1 MKMSEANFPWITYER
16 RLTRVTDHIHAHLD
30 DELDLDRLAEIAC
43 MSAYHW
49 HRIYRAVLGETPAM
63 TVKRLRLHRAAGD
76 LIATKKPIGEIAKA
90 CGYPNLQS
98 FTRIFRADY
107 GMPPAAYRKQGKHF
121 ARLIPPTSGDHIMY
135 DVAIKTLPGKQ
146 AVGLDHSGSYM
157 EINKAFTELFSK
169 IASAGQLAD
178 VREMFGLYLDDP
190 ETVPVDALRSVA
202 CAVLVPGA
210 SQPGGLKSFQTTR
223 GDYAVLTHKG
233 PYANLHLAYRW
244 LYGTWLK
251 EAGRDLRDEPLF
263 EVYVNNPRDVPASEL
278 VTEIC
283 LPLR

>member
-1 MKMSEANFPWITYER
+1 MSEHNNPWITYEK
-16 RLTRVTDHIHAHLD
+16 RLKRVTDHIHAHLD
-30 DELDLDRLAEIAC
+30 EELDLDRLAEIAC

-63 TVKRLRLHRAAGD
+63 TVKRLRLHRAAGE
-76 LIATKKPIGEIAKA
+76 LVNTARPIAAIARA

-107 GMPPAAYRKQGKHF
+107 GMPPAAYRREGKYV
-121 ARLIPPTSGDHIMY
+121 ARLPTQTSGDPIMY
-135 DVAIKTLPGKQ
+135 DVKINTLAEKHT
-146 AVGLDHSGSYM
+146 VGIDHSGSYM
-157 EINKAFTELFSK
+157 EINKAFTELF
-169 IASAGQLAD
+169 AQLAAAD
-178 VREMFGLYLDDP
+178 RLGDMSEVLGLYLDDP
-190 ETVPVDALRSVA
+190 ETVPVAQLRSAA
-202 CAVLVPGA
+202 CVVLA
-210 SQPGGLKSFQTTR
+210 SGRGTPSGLKTFHTTS

-233 PYANLHLAYRW
+233 PYANLQLAYRW

-251 EAGRDLRDEPLF
+251 DSGREVRDEPLF